1 MKIALSGKMFS
12 GKSVI
17 AEYLRSKYGFIEI
30 AFADKLKDIA
40 EDLFGS
46 AASTKD
52 RELLQVLGMKMR
64 EIDSLVWV
72 KYIVNLI
79 TQFAWEGYSVVVSD
93 VRLLNEFDSLKE
105 IGFTMVRC
113 EVSPSVQMRRI
124 REERPEMPLALRYHV
139 SEVQLDDIQYTN
151 RKWDYSLMN
160 DESVTQLLRKVDWMM
175 EQEQFLME
183 AQP

>member
-17 AEYLRSKYGFIEI
+17 AEYLRTKYGFIEI

-40 EDLFGS
+40 EDLFGMD
-46 AASTKD
+46 TRHKD

-72 KYIVNLI
+72 KYIIDIIPHFVE
-79 TQFAWEGYSVVVSD
+79 AGYSVVVSD
-93 VRLLNEFDSLKE
+93 VRLLNEFDSLKK

-113 EVSPSVQMRRI
+113 EIDPAIQQQRLMK
-124 REERPEMPLALRYHV
+124 ERPEMPLVLRKHI
-139 SEVQLDDIQYTN
+139 SEIMLDNIEQLN
-151 RKWDYSLMN
+151 RSWDYIVHN
-160 DESVTQLLRKVDWMM
+160 NKDVEELLKKTDTIVEILRRAEHD
-175 EQEQFLME
+175 
-183 AQP
+183 